1 MHAIHTTNLCKQFKE
16 TRAVNDLSFSVEE
29 GEVFG
34 FLGHNGAGKT
44 TTIRL
49 LNGVLEPTSGRAQ
62 VLGLSPYSQGE
73 DLRQQTGVLTETP
86 ALDERLTAVQN
97 LTIFADLY
105 GVPRNEV
112 KKRVEDMLGQFDLA
126 DRGGEKVGGYSKG
139 MKQRLAIAR
148 AFLHR
153 PRLIFLDEP
162 TSSLD
167 PISSRGVHDMIRR
180 ISQDE
185 GATVF
190 LCTHNLLEAQR
201 LCKRVAVLEKGHL
214 VAIGTPHE
222 LGTQVGMALRYQL
235 EVSEATLQTAQSV
248 LSGVAGISDI
258 TADNHHITFSILQRE
273 TVADMMTMLINH
285 GVRVYSLVAQE
296 ATLEDIYFA
305 LHGEGDA
312 S

>member
-1 MHAIHTTNLCKQFKE
+1 MHAIHTTDLCKQFKE
-16 TRAVNDLSFSVEE
+16 TRAVNDLSLRVQE

-97 LTIFADLY
+97 LAIFADLY

-112 KKRVEDMLGQFDLA
+112 KKRVDDMLGQFDLA

-167 PISSRGVHDMIRR
+167 PISSRGVHDMIRH
-180 ISQDE
+180 ISQE
-185 GATVF
+185 QGATVF

-235 EVSEATLQTAQSV
+235 EVSENTLQTAQSV
-248 LSGVAGISDI
+248 LSGVAGIFDMTI
-258 TADNHHITFSILQRE
+258 DNHHITFSIPQRE

-285 GVRVYSLVAQE
+285 GVRVYGLVAQE